1 MSTPSRQ
8 GRVLSGWL
16 MGIGVVW
23 MAGGIVLGP
32 FAPAILAAGVVAILV
47 GFLIYPKRRRLLVG
61 LIGLAL
67 GSWWI
72 IAFALFGQEWLT
84 RHFTS

>member
-1 MSTPSRQ
+1 MA
-8 GRVLSGWL
+8 
-16 MGIGVVW
+16 IGFVW

-32 FAPAILAAGVVAILV
+32 FAPATLAAGVVAILV
-47 GFLIYPKRRRLLVG
+47 GFWIYPNRRRLFLA

-72 IAFALFGQEWLT
+72 VAFAVFGQEWFT
-84 RHFTS
+84 RQFTS